1 MQEIYDTRELHRALG
16 IDPRPTATVSPNDT
30 PPRKTSQGHE
40 SRAVN
45 ESVQSAWKG
54 ADADHEPVHK
64 QEAETEAEESRYGID
79 KRQPPRKRRKMNSE
93 IDVHTVYTTDE
104 EDEDEVGGGSSGR
117 QEDGELLV
125 HTVHD
130 SGSDTGKEEAE
141 YKTSTSKA
149 AERRS
154 YWLSKG
160 VGLDLPS
167 DD

>member
-16 IDPRPTATVSPNDT
+16 IDPRPTVTVSSNGT
-30 PPRKTSQGHE
+30 PPCE
-40 SRAVN
+40 SNRESPAAQ
-45 ESVQSAWKG
+45 ESVQSAWQH
-54 ADADHEPVHK
+54 ADADHEPVNK
-64 QEAETEAEESRYGID
+64 QEAETEVEESRYGID
-79 KRQPPRKRRKMNSE
+79 KRQPPRKRRKMNAE

-104 EDEDEVGGGSSGR
+104 DDEDEVGGSSSGR
-117 QEDGELLV
+117 REDGELLV

-141 YKTSTSKA
+141 YKTSPSKA